1 MLQDCRQLQSGEI
14 VIKVGNGAS
23 VTPYAVGNVNLLL
36 PTGKSIYLTNVYFVP
51 NILRNIISVS
61 CLDKDKYS
69 VMFKDNSCF
78 LFHNDEQVCTG
89 HLSQGVY
96 VLEHIK
102 PLLYTTSTSSN
113 THTQTVNYTYLWHCR
128 LRHISENR
136 IHKLYKDGF
145 L

>member
-1 MLQDCRQLQSGEI
+1 M
-14 VIKVGNGAS
+14 
-23 VTPYAVGNVNLLL
+23 
-36 PTGKSIYLTNVYFVP
+36 
-51 NILRNIISVS
+51 
-61 CLDKDKYS
+61 
-69 VMFKDNSCF
+69 F

-102 PLLYTTSTSSN
+102 PLLYTASTSSS

-128 LRHISENR
+128 LGHISENR

-145 L
+145 LERYEYELYPTCEPCLLGKMTKTPFTGKGEKAPELD